1 MYSRKGGSLDVVC
14 SSERKKSGLTLRPQ
28 HAVPCPWRTFGE
40 SLTTSQSPRPLEEQM
55 GVQGEGKARAHSPPH
70 LSPYPCSEAPVPP
83 AV

>member
-1 MYSRKGGSLDVVC
+1 MENLRRKSDAVAPA
-14 SSERKKSGLTLRPQ
+14 SGKPKLWKVKWG
-28 HAVPCPWRTFGE
+28 A
-40 SLTTSQSPRPLEEQM
+40 LEGQM